1 MDNQM
6 NQQRP
11 GHMPP
16 LSYGKRFWRI
26 WGPFIIEWGI
36 QFAVSMAAAA
46 VVMYQ
51 YMNAHPK
58 EVVSAYESQAAMMQF
73 GTKLLN
79 MMQKYTTVIG
89 GATALVVIPVMLFM
103 YCRDRNRE
111 KYYGVVPNKKAPLW
125 KYTLVIVFAGGLSL
139 ALNNLI
145 LIGNLSALSATY
157 ETTATSMYSAPFAV
171 QLVCLAVLSP
181 VAEELVFRGLMFRRM
196 REDTGAKMAMIYTA
210 AVFGVFHGNFVQMV
224 YGFLMGLMLAWLCEK
239 YGSVLAPIVAHVT
252 ANLIALFATKYQLFD
267 RMMADIRVIGM
278 VTVGAAT
285 IAAIFYLQIKQID
298 EKPAGHGGNGVIS

>member
-1 MDNQM
+1 MDNQN

-16 LSYGKRFWRI
+16 LSYGQRFWRI

-36 QFAVSMAAAA
+36 QLAVSMAAAA

-103 YCRDRNRE
+103 YYRDRNRE
-111 KYYGVVPNKKAPLW
+111 KYYGVATNKKAPLW
-125 KYTLVIVFAGGLSL
+125 KYVLVVVFAGGASL

-145 LIGNLSALSATY
+145 LIGNLSALSSTY
-157 ETTATSMYSAPFAV
+157 EATATSMYSAPFAV
-171 QLVCLAVLSP
+171 QIVCLAILSP
-181 VAEELVFRGLMFRRM
+181 IAEELVFRGLMFRRL

-210 AVFGVFHGNFVQMV
+210 VVFGIFHGNFVQML
-224 YGFLMGLMLAWLCEK
+224 YGFLMGLMFAWLCEK
-239 YGSVLAPIVAHVT
+239 YGSVLAPIAAHIT
-252 ANLIALFATKYQLFD
+252 ANLIALFATKYQLFT

-285 IAAIFYLQIKQID
+285 IAAIVYLQIKQID
-298 EKPAGHGGNGVIS
+298 EKPTEHTSSGVMS